1 MALTTITNA
10 MVSVNAIQGTL
21 IADNAI
27 TAVHIATNAVSG
39 TLVADNAITA
49 THIAQNTITVTQ
61 IADDAI
67 ESAKI
72 ADGIITTNHLNKAM
86 ISSQTEVAVATGDF
100 ILLGDTSDSNN
111 LKKAPISS
119 ILAGTLTT
127 AAQTN
132 ITSVGTLT
140 TLTVDDITIN
150 GSTISDSGDLDF
162 DVGGEIKLDS
172 DGEII
177 RLYHAGTQVGAFHL
191 NNDDFAIRAMAQDKD
206 IIFKGYDASSN
217 ITALTLDMSDL
228 GSAKFN
234 GPNLNIT
241 ADDARLLVEEADGT
255 NIGWFGD
262 ITGAGVGGCFLYNH
276 GGTATVQIRADA
288 TAGFIN
294 NGANFGIGT
303 ASPTAPLTVSGTGTG
318 NIVEIIST
326 DAGASTAPDLSF
338 YRNSS
343 SAADSDNIGLIRF
356 YGNDDG
362 GNKTSYAAIHGYIA
376 DASDGSSDGGLIF
389 STTRA
394 DTQAPTGAAEA
405 LRITQ
410 TGDQKLTGGQDLYVD
425 LFADSGSS
433 QGSGSFRFLT
443 DGSSTEQSVAGIVMQ
458 QEDGTSRKGEIL
470 FQVSDNGNPATA
482 LKIFNNKDVQ
492 VDGRIASYYDGTDH
506 VAIRGLSG
514 GQYIQYGSGR
524 ALTFMRID
532 TYPNSGATHTMS
544 LSGSKVRIGSDSPS
558 RDGLLSVE
566 GSNAGVSALYVRN
579 AHADSVGIRVDVN
592 NNNAGNHIYSGH
604 NSDGQKWK
612 IRNDGDHQ
620 GSDTSIGSISDSRT
634 KKDVASLTYDIA
646 KFKQYRPVT
655 FNWINPECH
664 NNKSNN
670 RGFIA
675 QEVKAI
681 DDFYTDKYESQGD
694 DIPLV
699 DEDGMAHSTKFGYK
713 DAMYISVIKQL
724 ITRLE
729 TAEAKIA
736 VLEG

>member
-132 ITSVGTLT
+132 ITSLGTLT
-140 TLTVDDITIN
+140 ALTGGTGDLIWDTNTLVVDSSANKIYIGDTASHTDDFLQIETPASGGGHGIQLRRNDSNNDQQVGRILFGNNTDTDLAQIAVKTDGANDNAAILFSTQPDSGSLTERMRINHDGKTSWSAGGVGAVATQARDFTFYTEGSTNGVAINSNDHRIVFMGAAGSSGAGMDNGYFQLESAGTAKVVFNTN
-150 GSTISDSGDLDF
+150 GSSYFTGGD
-162 DVGGEIKLDS
+162 V
-172 DGEII
+172 
-177 RLYHAGTQVGAFHL
+177 
-191 NNDDFAIRAMAQDKD
+191 
-206 IIFKGYDASSN
+206 
-217 ITALTLDMSDL
+217 
-228 GSAKFN
+228 
-234 GPNLNIT
+234 
-241 ADDARLLVEEADGT
+241 
-255 NIGWFGD
+255 
-262 ITGAGVGGCFLYNH
+262 
-276 GGTATVQIRADA
+276 
-288 TAGFIN
+288 
-294 NGANFGIGT
+294 GIGT
-303 ASPTAPLTVSGTGTG
+303 DSPSSKLTVSEAGDGNTPTMHVIDTSDTEVAWFEGNRAGDTGAF
-318 NIVEIIST
+318 ISLWHKPASAAST
-326 DAGASTAPDLSF
+326 NRCGIKFQAPDAG
-338 YRNSS
+338 N
-343 SAADSDNIGLIRF
+343 
-356 YGNDDG
+356 
-362 GNKTSYAAIHGYIA
+362 NKTSYAIMRMMIDSNAEGTEDGRLEFILNQ
-376 DASDGSSDGGLIF
+376 DASLQETLTIKKDVLHYKGEGGGCYI
-389 STTRA
+389 RA
-394 DTQAPTGAAEA
+394 DNRADGHDTGFEIYQNGSRKWEIYNDDSHSNQ
-405 LRITQ
+405 LDFRP
-410 TGDQKLTGGQDLYVD
+410 GG
-425 LFADSGSS
+425 
-433 QGSGSFRFLT
+433 
-443 DGSSTEQSVAGIVMQ
+443 STEVFCIR
-458 QEDGTSRKGEIL
+458 D
-470 FQVSDNGNPATA
+470 
-482 LKIFNNKDVQ
+482 
-492 VDGRIASYYDGTDH
+492 DGRLRVGVAPDIAAWL
-506 VAIRGLSG
+506 AI
-514 GQYIQYGSGR
+514 Q
-524 ALTFMRID
+524 
-532 TYPNSGATHTMS
+532 
-544 LSGSKVRIGSDSPS
+544 K
-558 RDGLLSVE
+558 
-566 GSNAGVSALYVRN
+566 SNAGVPVFYAKN
-579 AHADSVGIRVDVN
+579 TNADSLAIRAEVN
-592 NNNAGNHIYSGH
+592 SSASNNAIIEAV
-604 NSDGQKWK
+604 NSNGAVWK

-681 DDFYTDKYESQGD
+681 DDFYTDKYESQGED
-694 DIPLV
+694 LSLV
-699 DEDGMAHSTKFGYK
+699 DSDGTAHSTKFGYK

-724 ITRLE
+724 ITSVQQLM
-729 TAEAKIA
+729 
-736 VLEG
+736 V